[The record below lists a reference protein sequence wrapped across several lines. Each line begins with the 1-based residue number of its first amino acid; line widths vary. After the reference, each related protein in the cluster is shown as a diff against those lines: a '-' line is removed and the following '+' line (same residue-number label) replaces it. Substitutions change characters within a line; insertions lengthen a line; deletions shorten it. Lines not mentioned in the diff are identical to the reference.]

1 MAPRAIVVN
10 AAQRQPAKLDRAGI
24 EAKRGRAVFVVNP
37 ANGAPAHRFGGGRA
51 GVNLCGR
58 RPNNTSDFD
67 TIGHAPALGF
77 R

>member
-10 AAQRQPAKLDRAGI
+10 AAQRQTAKLDRAGI
-24 EAKRGRAVFVVNP
+24 EAKRGRAVFVVKSGKRRP
-37 ANGAPAHRFGGGRA
+37 GASGGRA